1 MALFV
6 NFLQV
11 QLEFGKLV
19 FVKEGGGGGNWM
31 TRRKTYG
38 EMTRTNVTQPLYDVR
53 SKSTLMTAL
62 SPLSKNFLYR
72 AIG

>member
-19 FVKEGGGGGNWM
+19 FVKEGGGGG
-31 TRRKTYG
+31 TG
-38 EMTRTNVTQPLYDVR
+38 
-53 SKSTLMTAL
+53 
-62 SPLSKNFLYR
+62 
-72 AIG
+72 

>member
-19 FVKEGGGGGNWM
+19 FVKEGGGGGKLDDPEKKTNGEI
-31 TRRKTYG
+31 TR
-38 EMTRTNVTQPLYDVR
+38 NNLTQPLYDVR
-53 SKSTLMTAL
+53 SKSTLMTAP
-62 SPLSKNFLYR
+62 SPLSKNF
-72 AIG
+72 

>member
-19 FVKEGGGGGNWM
+19 FVKEGGGGELADPEKNL
-31 TRRKTYG
+31 RRDD
-38 EMTRTNVTQPLYDVR
+38 EN
-53 SKSTLMTAL
+53 
-62 SPLSKNFLYR
+62 
-72 AIG
+72 

>member
-11 QLEFGKLV
+11 QLEFGNLV
-19 FVKEGGGGGNWM
+19 FVKEGGGDWM

>member
-19 FVKEGGGGGNWM
+19 FVKEGGELDDPEKNL
-31 TRRKTYG
+31 RRDD
-38 EMTRTNVTQPLYDVR
+38 EN
-53 SKSTLMTAL
+53 
-62 SPLSKNFLYR
+62 
-72 AIG
+72 

>member
-19 FVKEGGGGGNWM
+19 FVKEGGGGGELDDPEKNL
-31 TRRKTYG
+31 RRDD
-38 EMTRTNVTQPLYDVR
+38 EN
-53 SKSTLMTAL
+53 
-62 SPLSKNFLYR
+62 
-72 AIG
+72 

>member
-19 FVKEGGGGGNWM
+19 FVKEGGGGETG
-31 TRRKTYG
+31 
-38 EMTRTNVTQPLYDVR
+38 
-53 SKSTLMTAL
+53 
-62 SPLSKNFLYR
+62 
-72 AIG
+72 

>member
-19 FVKEGGGGGNWM
+19 FVKEGGGGGE
-31 TRRKTYG
+31 TG
-38 EMTRTNVTQPLYDVR
+38 
-53 SKSTLMTAL
+53 
-62 SPLSKNFLYR
+62 
-72 AIG
+72 

>member
-19 FVKEGGGGGNWM
+19 FVKEGGGGTGLPGVKP
-31 TRRKTYG
+31 TER
-38 EMTRTNVTQPLYDVR
+38 
-53 SKSTLMTAL
+53 
-62 SPLSKNFLYR
+62 
-72 AIG
+72 

>member
-1 MALFV
+1 MALFI

-11 QLEFGKLV
+11 QLEFEKLV
-19 FVKEGGGGGNWM
+19 FVKEGGGGGGGGWVNWM

-53 SKSTLMTAL
+53 SKSTLMTAP
-62 SPLSKNFLYR
+62 SPLSKNF
-72 AIG
+72 

>member
-19 FVKEGGGGGNWM
+19 FVKEGGGGNWM

>member
-19 FVKEGGGGGNWM
+19 FVKEGGGGGGKLDDPEKKP
-31 TRRKTYG
+31 TER
-38 EMTRTNVTQPLYDVR
+38 
-53 SKSTLMTAL
+53 
-62 SPLSKNFLYR
+62 
-72 AIG
+72 

>member
-19 FVKEGGGGGNWM
+19 FVKGEGGGGTG
-31 TRRKTYG
+31 
-38 EMTRTNVTQPLYDVR
+38 
-53 SKSTLMTAL
+53 
-62 SPLSKNFLYR
+62 
-72 AIG
+72 